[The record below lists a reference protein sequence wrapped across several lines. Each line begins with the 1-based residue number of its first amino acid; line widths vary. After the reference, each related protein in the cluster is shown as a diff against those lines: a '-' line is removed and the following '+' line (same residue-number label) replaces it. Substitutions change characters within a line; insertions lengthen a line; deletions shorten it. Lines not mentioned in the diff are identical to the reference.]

1 MFTIDF
7 SKAFDSVNHQIP
19 ATKLKTSLY
28 THILSVGGVAHD
40 KVICD
45 WKHVNKGTTRGSMSG
60 PYLFNIFLNDLEMSM
75 GWETVSSFTCT

>member
-1 MFTIDF
+1 M
-7 SKAFDSVNHQIP
+7 Q
-19 ATKLKTSLY
+19 
-28 THILSVGGVAHD
+28 GVAHD

-45 WKHVNKGTTRGSMSG
+45 WKHVNKGTTRGSMSR

>member
-1 MFTIDF
+1 M
-7 SKAFDSVNHQIP
+7 Q
-19 ATKLKTSLY
+19 
-28 THILSVGGVAHD
+28 GVAHD

-75 GWETVSSFTCT
+75 GWETVSSFTCTQTDDCIIVVPVSKNNY